1 MGRPQRHSDSRDT
14 KVVAFKEIQA
24 RARRRAL
31 PKFDPAT
38 ERRRV
43 RSNIAA
49 LLFAALLIAIG
60 WLLVHKLGQSSRLQD
75 CLMSGRTNCSPIPTP
90 PVE

>member
-1 MGRPQRHSDSRDT
+1 MVQPRRHADPAKA
-14 KVVAFKEIQA
+14 KVVRFKEIQA

-31 PKFDPAT
+31 PAIDPEA

-43 RSNIAA
+43 RANVAA
-49 LLFAALLIAIG
+49 LIFAALLIAVG
-60 WLLVHKLGQSSRLQD
+60 WLLVDKLGESARLQD
-75 CLMSGRTNCSPIPTP
+75 CLMSGRTKCAPIAAT